1 MSSSSKKKRRTQK
14 DYSILT
20 QEQQCLQNPDM
31 YVGSVN
37 VEKNNDYDGHDWPYY
52 FDGVLNKKYPIPAL
66 YKLVDELLVNVMD
79 VYTKNKTGEEEP
91 VKTVWITIDYHTNT
105 ISVKNDGTGVPI
117 EKHEDASKALKKNI
131 LTPELV
137 WFHFGSGDNFQGE
150 RLVGG
155 KNGYGAKLCGVFST
169 KYEVK
174 TCDGKGKVFKMIAT
188 KNMSKKSK
196 ASVKTSKKGSYTN
209 VTFTIDMT
217 KFTQDSL
224 PLVSIPTDTRFAMEQ
239 RVQDLAN
246 FMPDVKVK
254 WKIIKT
260 YENEEKYLEEIK
272 TKVFTRVKPKSL
284 AKQAKE
290 VLGKVLFSHETDN
303 YFIAVGPRKEEGG
316 SGCCSYVNGT
326 FNRNGGKHISQ
337 LLGQLSTGLYQK
349 YPEYKK
355 TNLSRYQLGRR
366 LLVFASLKNVVN
378 VMYDGQCKDEVK
390 SANSLRCPISWN
402 TSDHEKYF
410 KILRK
415 QLKDYM
421 QKKKADKENRS
432 ARETDGQGSSRYVNV
447 EDLVDARQAGG
458 AWSKNCALYITE
470 GKSAARLA
478 SEMVPKD
485 KCGILPVRGKMKNAG
500 KHSKVDFNKNKE
512 VIAIKQ
518 ALGLKQR
525 TQNIPDLRYGKLVIM
540 TDQDSDGYHIRMLLL
555 SMFAEH
561 WPELIAKGFI
571 WIFET
576 PIVRA
581 KKGTQTI
588 NFYDQSK
595 VEEHVNNNTGWK
607 YKYYKGLGTSTAAD
621 AKEYYQ
627 HRNELMWKVSGD
639 ISLIKKCMGKSKEA
653 DTYRKWISSGEKP
666 CERLDR
672 GNVEFIVK
680 RQFGNFAFAQNL
692 RKIPHVVDGLLPS
705 NRKVLLYAL
714 NNFKVGDNDNI
725 VDRFANR
732 AADKMKYHHGSSNL
746 IGVIVNMASD
756 HVGGIPLPMFY
767 KGGQFG
773 SRHDNEHAAGRYLKT
788 GLLDHVKLLYP
799 PVDLPFFPQQMDEG
813 DVIEP
818 KYMVPII
825 PMLLVNGHR
834 GGLGVGW
841 LSEIPPRELKLVI
854 RMVRRRLNGQSDLN
868 PGFHY
873 EGFKGTVTD
882 KYTEGIYSKED
893 DVITVTELPIGFK
906 TDKFIEE
913 IRKHTPRIE
922 FMKDHGVGNTVH
934 LKILGCE
941 EKIVEKLMKRPI
953 KRSHVAF
960 NVDGTIQDFFFGSG
974 LDDAFVKNVLD
985 VFMKERTSVY
995 EKRKAKIATELK
1007 AEHEK
1012 LVTKANVIKSFIGG
1026 IWCAKDLMEQN
1037 TTLAACNR
1045 VTSMPGQTVPV
1056 EEKDFDLSIR
1066 KLNSKEYARLTAKA
1080 TACEEERQKV
1090 LNTTIEETWL
1100 KELKVLEERIYG
1112 TEMVEESGVGEKRN
1126 VIEIN

>member
-1 MSSSSKKKRRTQK
+1 MANPQMASSSSKKKRRTQK
-14 DYSILT
+14 DYSLLT
-20 QEQQCLQNPDM
+20 QEQQCLRNPDM

-37 VEKNNDYDGHDWPYY
+37 VEKNNDYEGHDWPYY

-79 VYTKNKTGEEEP
+79 VYTKNRAGEEEP
-91 VKTVWITIDYHTNT
+91 VKNVWITTNYDT
-105 ISVKNDGTGVPI
+105 GEISVKNDGTGVPVEI
-117 EKHEDASKALKKNI
+117 HEAASKALRKQI
-131 LTPELV
+131 LCPELV
-137 WFHFGSGDNFQGE
+137 WFHFGSGDNFDGD

-155 KNGYGAKLCGVFST
+155 KNGYGAKLCGVFSSR
-169 KYEVK
+169 YEVK
-174 TCDGKGKVFKMIAT
+174 TCDGKGKVFKMVA
-188 KNMSKKSK
+188 KNNMSIKSK
-196 ASVKTSKKGSYTN
+196 ASVKSVKASAYTK
-209 VTFTIDMT
+209 VSFTIDMARF
-217 KFTQDSL
+217 KQDGL
-224 PLVSIPTDTRFAMEQ
+224 PLTSVPTDTRFAIDQ

-246 FMPDVKVK
+246 FMPDVRVK
-254 WKIIKT
+254 L
-260 YENEEKYLEEIK
+260 NG
-272 TKVFTRVKPKSL
+272 TRVKPKSL

-290 VLGKVLFSHETDN
+290 VLGKVLFSHETEN
-303 YFIAVGPRKEEGG
+303 YFIAIGPRKEEGG

-390 SANSLRCPISWN
+390 NANNLRCPISWN
-402 TSDHEKYF
+402 TPGHDKYY

-421 QKKKADKENRS
+421 EKKKADRESRV

-458 AWSKNCALYITE
+458 VWSKNCSLYITE

-500 KHSKVDFNKNKE
+500 KHSKADFNKNKE
-512 VIAIKQ
+512 VSAIKQ
-518 ALGLKQR
+518 ALGLKQN
-525 TQNIPDLRYGKLVIM
+525 TKSIENLRYGKLVIM
-540 TDQDSDGYHIRMLLL
+540 TDQDSDGYHIRMLLM

-581 KKGTQTI
+581 RKGAETL

-621 AKEYYQ
+621 AREYYQ
-627 HRNELMWKVSGD
+627 NRNELMWKVSGD
-639 ISLIKKCMGKSKEA
+639 IGLIKKCMGKSKEA
-653 DTYRKWISSGEKP
+653 DGYRKWISSGEKP

-680 RQFGNFAFAQNL
+680 RQFGNFAFAQNI

-714 NNFKVGDNDNI
+714 QNFKVGDNDNI

-732 AADKMKYHHGSSNL
+732 AADKMKYHHGAINL

-756 HVGGIPLPMFY
+756 HVGGISLPMFY

-799 PVDLPFFPQQMDEG
+799 PVDLQFFPQQMDEG
-813 DVIEP
+813 DIIEP
-818 KYMVPII
+818 KYMIPII
-825 PMLLVNGHR
+825 PMILVNGHR

-854 RMVRRRLNGQSDLN
+854 RMVRRRLNDQSDLN

-882 KYTEGIYSKED
+882 KYTQGIYSKEE
-893 DVITVTELPIGFK
+893 DVITVTELPIGLK

-953 KRSHVAF
+953 KKQHVAF

-985 VFMKERTSVY
+985 IFMKERTSVY

-1012 LVTKANVIKSFIGG
+1012 LVTKANVIKSFIDG
-1026 IWCAKDLMEQN
+1026 IWSAKDLMEQN
-1037 TTLAACNR
+1037 TTIAACNR
-1045 VTSMPGQTVPV
+1045 VTAMPGQPVVV
-1056 EEKDFDLSIR
+1056 EEKDFDMSIR
-1066 KLNSKEYARLTAKA
+1066 KLNSKEYTRLTTKA
-1080 TACEEERQKV
+1080 TVCEQERMAV
-1090 LNTTIEETWL
+1090 LNTPIKVTWLNEL
-1100 KELKVLEERIYG
+1100 KELEEKIYG
-1112 TEMVEESGVGEKRN
+1112 IQMTEESGVGEKR
-1126 VIEIN
+1126 EIIDLSND

>member
-1 MSSSSKKKRRTQK
+1 MASSSSQKKRRTQK
-14 DYSILT
+14 DYTLLT
-20 QEQQCLQNPDM
+20 QAEQCLRNPDM

-37 VEKNNDYDGHDWPYY
+37 VEKGNDADGHDWPYY
-52 FDGVLNKKYPIPAL
+52 FDGVLNKKYVIPAL
-66 YKLVDELLVNVMD
+66 YKLIDELLVNVMD
-79 VYTKNKTGEEEP
+79 VYTKNSTGEEAP
-91 VKTVWITIDYHTNT
+91 VKNVWITVDYDTNT
-105 ISVKNDGTGVPI
+105 ISVKNDGDGVPVELH
-117 EKHEDASKALKKNI
+117 EKASKALKKNV
-131 LTPELV
+131 LCPELV
-137 WFHFGSGDNFQGE
+137 WFHFGSGDNFDGD
-150 RLVGG
+150 RIVGG
-155 KNGYGAKLCGVFST
+155 KNGYGAKLCGVFSS

-174 TCDGKGKVFKMIAT
+174 TCDGKGKQFKMVAQD
-188 KNMSKKSK
+188 NMSKMGK
-196 ASVKTSKKGSYTN
+196 ASVKSVKSSAYTK

-217 KFTQDSL
+217 RFTQDGL
-224 PLVSIPTDTRFAMEQ
+224 PLVSVPTDTRFAIEQ

-246 FMPDVKVK
+246 FMPDVRVK
-254 WKIIKT
+254 L
-260 YENEEKYLEEIK
+260 NG
-272 TKVFTRVKPKSL
+272 TRVKAKTL

-290 VLGKVLFSHETDN
+290 VLGKVLFYHEN
-303 YFIAVGPRKEEGG
+303 EKYYVAVGPRKEEGG

-326 FNRNGGKHISQ
+326 FNRNGGRHINQ
-337 LLGQLSTGLYQK
+337 LLSSLNKGLYNL

-355 TNLSRYQLGRR
+355 TNLNRYQLGRR
-366 LLVFASLKNVVN
+366 LTIFASLKNVVN

-390 SANSLRCPISWN
+390 SAENLRCPISSTN
-402 TSDHEKYF
+402 ATHKKYF
-410 KILRK
+410 TTLRK
-415 QLKDYM
+415 ELKDYM
-421 QKKKADKENRS
+421 QKKKSQSENRE
-432 ARETDGQGSSRYVNV
+432 ARATDGQGSSRYVNV
-447 EDLVDARQAGG
+447 EDLVDARDAGG
-458 AWSKNCALYITE
+458 VWSRNCCLYITE

-500 KHSKVDFNKNKE
+500 KHSKADFNKNKE
-512 VIAIKQ
+512 VTAIKR
-518 ALGLKQR
+518 ALGL
-525 TQNIPDLRYGKLVIM
+525 TQNSKNPHNLRYGKVVVM

-561 WPELIAKGFI
+561 WPELLAKGFI

-581 KKGTQTI
+581 KKGSLTI

-595 VEEHVNNNTGWK
+595 VEEHVNNNIGWK

-621 AKEYYQ
+621 AKEYYR

-653 DTYRKWISSGEKP
+653 DAYRKWISSGEKP
-666 CERLDR
+666 CQLTDR

-680 RQFGNFAFAQNL
+680 RQFGNFAFAQNG

-756 HVGGIPLPMFY
+756 HVGGIALPYFV

-799 PVDLPFFPQQMDEG
+799 PVDIQFFPQQMDEG
-813 DVIEP
+813 EVIEP

-841 LSEIPPRELKLVI
+841 LSEIPPRKLKLVI
-854 RMVRRRLNGQSDLN
+854 RMVRRRLNGQSELD

-873 EGFKGTVTD
+873 EGFTGAVTD
-882 KYTEGIYSKED
+882 TYTEGIYSKEN
-893 DVITVTELPIGFK
+893 DVITVTELPIGLK
-906 TDKFIEE
+906 TDKFIEA
-913 IRKHTPRIE
+913 IRKHTSRID
-922 FMKDHGVGNTVH
+922 FMTNHGVGNTVH
-934 LKILGCE
+934 LKIIGCE

-953 KRSHVAF
+953 KKQHVAF
-960 NVDGTIQDFFFGSG
+960 NVDGIIQDFFFGAG
-974 LDDAFVKNVLD
+974 LDNAFVKNVLD
-985 VFMKERTSVY
+985 VFMKERHSIY
-995 EKRKAKIATELK
+995 EKRKTKIASDLK
-1007 AEHEK
+1007 KEHQK
-1012 LVTKANVIKSFIGG
+1012 LVTKANVIKSFIDGM
-1026 IWCAKDLMEQN
+1026 WCAKDLMEQN
-1037 TTLAACNR
+1037 TIAAVCNR

-1056 EEKDFDLSIR
+1056 EESDLDVSIR
-1066 KLNSKEYARLTAKA
+1066 KLNANEYGRLTMKA
-1080 TACEEERQKV
+1080 NSCHEEREKV
-1090 LNTTIEETWL
+1090 LNTLVKDTWL
-1100 KELKVLEERIYG
+1100 KELDELEEKIYG
-1112 TEMVEESGVGEKRN
+1112 TQMAEDSGVGEKRN
-1126 VIEIN
+1126 IIDLTSE

>member
-1 MSSSSKKKRRTQK
+1 MSGSSSKKKRRTQK
-14 DYSILT
+14 DYSLLT
-20 QEQQCLQNPDM
+20 QEQQCLRNPDM

-79 VYTKNKTGEEEP
+79 VYTKNRAGEEEP
-91 VKTVWITIDYHTNT
+91 VKNVWITTNYDT
-105 ISVKNDGTGVPI
+105 GEISVKNDGTGVPVEI
-117 EKHEDASKALKKNI
+117 HEAASKALKKQI
-131 LTPELV
+131 LCPELV
-137 WFHFGSGDNFQGE
+137 WFHFGSGDNFNGD

-155 KNGYGAKLCGVFST
+155 KNGYGAKLCGVFSSR
-169 KYEVK
+169 YEVK
-174 TCDGKGKVFKMIAT
+174 TCDGKGKVFKMVA
-188 KNMSKKSK
+188 KNNMSIKSK
-196 ASVKTSKKGSYTN
+196 ASVKSVKASAYTK
-209 VTFTIDMT
+209 VSFTIDMARF
-217 KFTQDSL
+217 KQDGL
-224 PLVSIPTDTRFAMEQ
+224 PLVSVPTDTRFATDQ

-246 FMPDVKVK
+246 FMPDVRVK
-254 WKIIKT
+254 L
-260 YENEEKYLEEIK
+260 NG
-272 TKVFTRVKPKSL
+272 TRVKPKSL

-290 VLGKVLFSHETDN
+290 VLGKVLFSHETEN
-303 YFIAVGPRKEEGG
+303 YFIAIGPRKEEGG

-326 FNRNGGKHISQ
+326 FNRNGGKHINQ

-390 SANSLRCPISWN
+390 NANNLRCPISWN
-402 TSDHEKYF
+402 TPGHVKYY

-421 QKKKADKENRS
+421 EKKKADRESRV

-458 AWSKNCALYITE
+458 VWSKNCSLYITE

-500 KHSKVDFNKNKE
+500 KHSKADFNKNKE
-512 VIAIKQ
+512 VTAIKL
-518 ALGLKQR
+518 ALGLKQN
-525 TQNIPDLRYGKLVIM
+525 TKSIENLRYGKLVIM
-540 TDQDSDGYHIRMLLL
+540 TDQDSDGYHIRMLLM

-581 KKGTQTI
+581 RKGAETL

-621 AKEYYQ
+621 AREYYQ
-627 HRNELMWKVSGD
+627 NRNELMWKVSGD
-639 ISLIKKCMGKSKEA
+639 IGLIKKCMGKSKEA
-653 DTYRKWISSGEKP
+653 DGYRKWISSGEKP

-672 GNVEFIVK
+672 GNIEFIVK

-714 NNFKVGDNDNI
+714 QNFKAGDNDNI

-732 AADKMKYHHGSSNL
+732 AADKMKYHHGAINL

-799 PVDLPFFPQQMDEG
+799 PVDLQFFPQQMDEG
-813 DVIEP
+813 DIIEP

-841 LSEIPPRELKLVI
+841 LSEIPPRKLKLVI
-854 RMVRRRLNGQSDLN
+854 RMVRRRLNGQPDVD

-873 EGFKGTVTD
+873 EGFKGTVTNT
-882 KYTEGIYSKED
+882 YTQGIYSKED
-893 DVITVTELPIGFK
+893 DVITVTELPIGLK

-913 IRKHTPRIE
+913 IRKQTPRIE

-953 KRSHVAF
+953 KKQHVAF

-974 LDDAFVKNVLD
+974 LDDAFIKNVLD

-995 EKRKAKIATELK
+995 EKRKANIATELK
-1007 AEHEK
+1007 EEHAK
-1012 LVTKANVIKSFIGG
+1012 LITKANVIKSFIDGV
-1026 IWCAKDLMEQN
+1026 WSAKDLMEEP
-1037 TTLAACNR
+1037 TLLAACNR
-1045 VTSMPGQTVPV
+1045 VTSMPGQPVVV
-1056 EEKDFDLSIR
+1056 EEKDFDMSIR
-1066 KLNSKEYARLTAKA
+1066 KLNSKEYTRLTTKA
-1080 TACEEERQKV
+1080 TACEEDRIKV
-1090 LNTTIEETWL
+1090 LNTPIKDTWL
-1100 KELKVLEERIYG
+1100 YELQELEEKIYG
-1112 TEMVEESGVGEKRN
+1112 IQMAEESGVGEKRE
-1126 VIEIN
+1126 VIDLSNE

>member
-1 MSSSSKKKRRTQK
+1 MASSSSKKKRRTQK
-14 DYSILT
+14 NYTLLT
-20 QEQQCLQNPDM
+20 QEEQCLRNPDM

-37 VEKNNDYDGHDWPYY
+37 VEKNNDYEGHDWPYY

-79 VYTKNKTGEEEP
+79 VYTKNRAGEEEP
-91 VKTVWITIDYHTNT
+91 VKNVWITTNYET
-105 ISVKNDGTGVPI
+105 CEISVKNDGTGVPVEI
-117 EKHEDASKALKKNI
+117 HEAASKALKKQI
-131 LTPELV
+131 LCPELV
-137 WFHFGSGDNFQGE
+137 WFHFGSGDNFNGD

-155 KNGYGAKLCGVFST
+155 KNGYGAKLCGVFSN

-174 TCDGKGKVFKMIAT
+174 TCDGKGKVFKMVA
-188 KNMSKKSK
+188 KNNMSQKSK
-196 ASVKTSKKGSYTN
+196 ASVKSAKASAYTK
-209 VTFTIDMT
+209 VSFTIDMT
-217 KFTQDSL
+217 RFKQNGL
-224 PLVSIPTDTRFAMEQ
+224 PLVSVPHDTRFAIDQ

-254 WKIIKT
+254 L
-260 YENEEKYLEEIK
+260 NG
-272 TKVFTRVKPKSL
+272 TRVKAKTL

-290 VLGKVLFSHETDN
+290 VLGKVLFSHETEN

-337 LLGQLSTGLYQK
+337 LLGALNNGLYSK

-366 LLVFASLKNVVN
+366 LLIFASLKNVVN

-390 SANSLRCPISWN
+390 SANNLRCPINCN
-402 TSDHEKYF
+402 TSGHEKYF

-421 QKKKADKENRS
+421 DKKKADKESRV
-432 ARETDGQGSSRYVNV
+432 ARETDGSGSSRYVNV

-458 AWSKNCALYITE
+458 VWSKNCALYITE

-500 KHSKVDFNKNKE
+500 KHSKADFNKNKE

-518 ALGLKQR
+518 ALGLKQN
-525 TQNIPDLRYGKLVIM
+525 TKSIESLRYGKLVIM
-540 TDQDSDGYHIRMLLL
+540 TDQDSDGYHIRMLLM

-621 AKEYYQ
+621 AREYYQ
-627 HRNELMWKVSGD
+627 NRNELMWKVSGD
-639 ISLIKKCMGKSKEA
+639 VSLIKKCMGKSKEA
-653 DTYRKWISSGEKP
+653 DAYRKWISSGEKP

-692 RKIPHVVDGLLPS
+692 RKIPHLVDGLLPS

-714 NNFKVGDNDNI
+714 QNFRDGDIDNI

-756 HVGGIPLPMFY
+756 YVGGISLPYFE

-773 SRHDNEHAAGRYLKT
+773 SRHDGEHAAGRYLKT

-799 PVDLPFFPQQMDEG
+799 PVDLQFFPQQIDEG
-813 DVIEP
+813 DIIEP

-841 LSEIPPRELKLVI
+841 LSEIPPRQLKLVI
-854 RMVRRRLNGQSDLN
+854 RMVKRRLNGKSDLN

-882 KYTEGIYSKED
+882 TYTQGIYSKEE
-893 DVITVTELPIGFK
+893 DVITVTELPIGLK
-906 TDKFIEE
+906 TDKFIED

-953 KRSHVAF
+953 KKQHVAF
-960 NVDGTIQDFFFGSG
+960 NVDGTIRDFFFGSG

-985 VFMKERTSVY
+985 VFMKERSSIY
-995 EKRKAKIATELK
+995 EQRKAKIATELK
-1007 AEHEK
+1007 AEHDK
-1012 LVTKANVIKSFIGG
+1012 LVTKANVIKSFIDGV
-1026 IWCAKDLMEQN
+1026 WSAKDLMEQN
-1037 TTLAACNR
+1037 TTIAACNR
-1045 VTSMPGQTVPV
+1045 VTSMPGQTVVV
-1056 EEKDFDLSIR
+1056 EEKDFDVSIR
-1066 KLNSKEYARLTAKA
+1066 KLNSKEYTRLTTKA
-1080 TACEEERQKV
+1080 TTCQQERMTV
-1090 LNTTIEETWL
+1090 LNTPIKDTWL
-1100 KELKVLEERIYG
+1100 KELKELEQKIYG
-1112 TEMVEESGVGEKRN
+1112 IQMTEESGVGEKRDIIDLSN
-1126 VIEIN
+1126 D